1 MGIMN
6 LSTIDEL
13 QMFDVLSVPHSRTH
27 QSVIGNGRQRGS
39 TGTYGIE
46 GRDKRGFKKEY
57 REI

>member
-27 QSVIGNGRQRGS
+27 QSVIGNGRQRGGA
-39 TGTYGIE
+39 GTSGVE
-46 GRDKRGFKKEY
+46 GGDK
-57 REI
+57 